1 MVQANHPVERYGS
14 QYHIRGYPKSKGN
27 GTAHGEQRDASGSE
41 KRTAVECR
49 DEERY
54 RTIVGSVIT
63 YSSRDSDSATNE
75 NDLQVTKILPSEEGE
90 ESATYNYYPGY
101 YYDDEHESHTSDE
114 LMNADSNVFD
124 GFGMRTCR
132 ERNAA
137 RKSHKAKLSGRDT
150 KTEPAVARKK
160 RMSFYSAVGEA
171 FTDSTNHMQRE
182 NENSSSPFI
191 QPDLRS
197 RTSNSGNSAESSRKA
212 FTESTNHMQRENEN
226 RSSRFTQPDLRSRI
240 SNSRNSAEFSRKAFT
255 HSTNHMQRKN
265 ENTSSPFIQSDLR
278 SRTSNSRNSAESSS
292 YGSKKPFC
300 SVVGKVDRYPTS
312 RHQSHSFSAKQGH
325 SNCGQNGLSVFDKL
339 HECSKAKDVEGKKR
353 REEIRRTLEERAL
366 WRSGEAY
373 RTTEKISL
381 DRATRI
387 YYRGML
393 HLVEKERRM
402 VQSAEKHNTRY
413 KTLLNLGQMV
423 EYYFAMIDKLD

>member
-1 MVQANHPVERYGS
+1 MVQAHHHVEIDDS
-14 QYHIRGYPKSKGN
+14 HYHIRGYPNSKGN

-63 YSSRDSDSATNE
+63 YSSRDSDSETNE
-75 NDLQVTKILPSEEGE
+75 NDLQVTKLLPSDGE

-101 YYDDEHESHTSDE
+101 YYDDEHQSHTSTDE
-114 LMNADSNVFD
+114 LMSAENNIFD
-124 GFGMRTCR
+124 EFGMRTCR

-137 RKSHKAKLSGRDT
+137 RKAHKAKLSGTDT
-150 KTEPAVARKK
+150 TTEPAVARKK
-160 RMSFYSAVGEA
+160 RMPFYSAVAKA

-182 NENSSSPFI
+182 NENSSS
-191 QPDLRS
+191 R
-197 RTSNSGNSAESSRKA
+197 
-212 FTESTNHMQRENEN
+212 
-226 RSSRFTQPDLRSRI
+226 
-240 SNSRNSAEFSRKAFT
+240 
-255 HSTNHMQRKN
+255 
-265 ENTSSPFIQSDLR
+265 FIQSDLR

-292 YGSKKPFC
+292 YGSKNPFS
-300 SVVGKVDRYPTS
+300 SVVGKIDRYPTS
-312 RHQSHSFSAKQGH
+312 RHQSRSFSAKQGH

-353 REEIRRTLEERAL
+353 REEIRRKLEERAL

-381 DRATRI
+381 DRANRI
-387 YYRGML
+387 YYRGMM

-402 VQSAEKHNTRY
+402 AQSAEKHNTRY
-413 KTLLNLGQMV
+413 KTLLNEGQMV
-423 EYYFAMIDKLD
+423 EYYFTTYYIDELSSRSFLRGMKKDVHLCAILCGVTMKREQR